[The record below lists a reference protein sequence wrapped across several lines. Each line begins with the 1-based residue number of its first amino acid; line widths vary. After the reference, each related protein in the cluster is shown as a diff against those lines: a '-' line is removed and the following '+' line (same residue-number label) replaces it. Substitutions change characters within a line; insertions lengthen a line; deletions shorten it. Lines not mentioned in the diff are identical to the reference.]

1 MRDHRERI
9 TEHED
14 WRDGMN
20 KFRSNALA
28 ILKELDERIKKIEEK
43 LNA

>member
-1 MRDHRERI
+1 MHDYRERI

-20 KFRSNALA
+20 RFRKNVLD
-28 ILKELDERIKKIEEK
+28 ILKELDERLKEIEESK
-43 LNA
+43 NA